1 MGDGL
6 DDAGGFWVVLEQFHA
21 GDGVEAC
28 GVCAGECFGAG
39 AEVLRR
45 GSAVLLVLLLGVLL
59 CNKDGFLRQIDA
71 CDVGLGLCQGLR
83 EDAAAA
89 ADV

>member
-1 MGDGL
+1 M
-6 DDAGGFWVVLEQFHA
+6 LEQLHA
-21 GDGVEAC
+21 GDGVEAG

-45 GSAVLLVLLLGVLL
+45 GGAVLLVLLLCVLL
-59 CNKDGFLRQIDA
+59 RNQDGFLRQIDA
-71 CDVGLGLCQGLR
+71 CDVGLGLCHGLR

>member
-1 MGDGL
+1 M
-6 DDAGGFWVVLEQFHA
+6 LEQLHA
-21 GDGVEAC
+21 GDGVEAG

-45 GSAVLLVLLLGVLL
+45 GGAVLLVLLLGVLL